1 MNLEQTPES
10 IVPEQ
15 SVIDSWPTKVRTT
28 SNACQK
34 QEPVEVIF
42 DAERWLYER
51 KSAYPMVECLPGP
64 ADGMWK
70 TFRYHPV
77 CNGVVLKDQDVLVL
91 YPNGNYYVKPDT
103 NQEGCEHHPSKCCEC
118 MLKEIDEEYL
128 NWISDEEKHLK
139 AALISINE
147 VP

>member
-15 SVIDSWPTKVRTT
+15 SVIDSWPTKVRIA
-28 SNACQK
+28 SHPCQE
-34 QEPVEVIF
+34 Q
-42 DAERWLYER
+42 
-51 KSAYPMVECLPGP
+51 
-64 ADGMWK
+64 
-70 TFRYHPV
+70 
-77 CNGVVLKDQDVLVL
+77 Q
-91 YPNGNYYVKPDT
+91 
-103 NQEGCEHHPSKCCEC
+103 GCEHHPSKCCEC

>member
-1 MNLEQTPES
+1 MNLEQTP
-10 IVPEQ
+10 
-15 SVIDSWPTKVRTT
+15 
-28 SNACQK
+28 A
-34 QEPVEVIF
+34 EVTF
-42 DAERWLYER
+42 DAERWIYER
-51 KSAYPMVECLPGP
+51 KSAYPMVDCLPGS

-70 TFRYHPV
+70 TFCYHPV
-77 CNGVVLKDQDVLVL
+77 CNGVVLKDKDVLVL

-103 NQEGCEHHPSKCCEC
+103 NQEGCEHQPSKCCQC

-128 NWISDEEKHLK
+128 NWMSDEEKHLS

>member
-1 MNLEQTPES
+1 MNLAQTPES

-15 SVIDSWPTKVRTT
+15 SVIDSWPTKVRIA
-28 SNACQK
+28 SHPCQEQK
-34 QEPVEVIF
+34 PTEVIF

-91 YPNGNYYVKPDT
+91 NPNGSYSVKPKMTD
-103 NQEGCEHHPSKCCEC
+103 QEK
-118 MLKEIDEEYL
+118 YL
-128 NWISDEEKHLK
+128 HT
-139 AALISINE
+139 ALASIKQ

>member
-28 SNACQK
+28 SNVCQK

-91 YPNGNYYVKPDT
+91 YPNGNYYVKSDT
-103 NQEGCEHHPSKCCEC
+103 KTRRLRTSPIK
-118 MLKEIDEEYL
+118 MLRMHAQR
-128 NWISDEEKHLK
+128 N
-139 AALISINE
+139 
-147 VP
+147 

>member
-1 MNLEQTPES
+1 MNLAQTPES

-15 SVIDSWPTKVRTT
+15 SVIDSWPTKTRNG
-28 SNACQK
+28 SHPCQE
-34 QEPVEVIF
+34 QTPAEVIF

-51 KSAYPMVECLPGP
+51 KSAYPMVDCLPG
-64 ADGMWK
+64 AAEGWE
-70 TFRYHPV
+70 TFNYHPF
-77 CNGVVLKDQDVLVL
+77 CNGVVLKDKDVLVL

-103 NQEGCEHHPSKCCEC
+103 NQEGCERHPSKCCEC

-128 NWISDEEKHLK
+128 SWESDEEKHLN
-139 AALISINE
+139 AALTSIKQ

>member
-1 MNLEQTPES
+1 MNLAQTPES

-15 SVIDSWPTKVRTT
+15 SVIDSWPTKVRVD
-28 SNACQK
+28 SHPHQE

-51 KSAYPMVECLPGP
+51 KTAYPMVNCLPG
-64 ADGMWK
+64 AAAGWE
-70 TFRYHPV
+70 TFNYHPV

-91 YPNGNYYVKPDT
+91 DPNGEYSVKPKTD
-103 NQEGCEHHPSKCCEC
+103 QDKHH
-118 MLKEIDEEYL
+118 L
-128 NWISDEEKHLK
+128 
-139 AALISINE
+139 AALTSIKQ

>member
-42 DAERWLYER
+42 DVERWMKNT
-51 KSAYPMVECLPGP
+51 KSAYPMVELRFSLGN
-64 ADGMWK
+64 G
-70 TFRYHPV
+70 FRYHPV
-77 CNGVVLKDQDVLVL
+77 CAGVVLKDKDVLIRNL
-91 YPNGNYYVKPDT
+91 NGCYSLKPKVTD
-103 NQEGCEHHPSKCCEC
+103 QDK
-118 MLKEIDEEYL
+118 YL
-128 NWISDEEKHLK
+128 Q
-139 AALISINE
+139 AALTSIKQ

>member
-1 MNLEQTPES
+1 MNLAQTPES

-51 KSAYPMVECLPGP
+51 KNAYPMVAYSCINVPLILVPTIP
-64 ADGMWK
+64 LI
-70 TFRYHPV
+70 PV
-77 CNGVVLKDQDVLVL
+77 
-91 YPNGNYYVKPDT
+91 
-103 NQEGCEHHPSKCCEC
+103 
-118 MLKEIDEEYL
+118 L
-128 NWISDEEKHLK
+128 N
-139 AALISINE
+139 
-147 VP
+147 VPLQRSTII

>member
-42 DAERWLYER
+42 DFKLWMKKT
-51 KSAYPMVECLPGP
+51 KSAYPMVVLRFSLGNGC
-64 ADGMWK
+64 
-70 TFRYHPV
+70 RYHPV
-77 CNGVVLKDQDVLVL
+77 CKGVVLKDKDVLVL
-91 YPNGNYYVKPDT
+91 DPNGRYSVKPKMTD
-103 NQEGCEHHPSKCCEC
+103 QEK
-118 MLKEIDEEYL
+118 YL
-128 NWISDEEKHLK
+128 H
-139 AALISINE
+139 AALASIKQ

>member
-1 MNLEQTPES
+1 MNLTQTQES

-15 SVIDSWPTKVRTT
+15 SVIDSWPTKVRIA
-28 SNACQK
+28 SHPCQE

-51 KSAYPMVECLPGP
+51 KTAYPMVNCLPG
-64 ADGMWK
+64 AAAGWE
-70 TFRYHPV
+70 TFNYHPV

-91 YPNGNYYVKPDT
+91 DPNGEYSVKPKTD
-103 NQEGCEHHPSKCCEC
+103 QDKHH
-118 MLKEIDEEYL
+118 L
-128 NWISDEEKHLK
+128 
-139 AALISINE
+139 AALASIKQ

>member
-1 MNLEQTPES
+1 MNLEQTQES

-28 SNACQK
+28 SNACQE

-51 KSAYPMVECLPGP
+51 KKAYPMVDCLPGP

-70 TFRYHPV
+70 TFRFHPV
-77 CNGVVLKDQDVLVL
+77 YCCVVLKDQDVLVL
-91 YPNGNYYVKPDT
+91 NPNGSYSVKPKMTD
-103 NQEGCEHHPSKCCEC
+103 QEK
-118 MLKEIDEEYL
+118 YL
-128 NWISDEEKHLK
+128 HT
-139 AALISINE
+139 ALASIKQ